1 MVFALFEQF
10 GMRYYDRIIM
20 FGNPDDPYS
29 DAEKGVDFES
39 GVYGP
44 PNCPHGLKK
53 WSSTFDQKPL
63 PRVVPPLWSEMTYYK
78 LTNYYSE
85 TGETLFRRRKRRRF
99 RIWRPRE
106 AKLHLLFRKSSL
118 NTKSTT
124 RGSAFWP
131 CPARTIYHY
140 TAGTANH
147 PIF

>member
-44 PNCPHGLKK
+44 PNCPHGLEK

-63 PRVVPPLWSEMTYYK
+63 TGLVPRSWSEMTYYE
-78 LTNYYSE
+78 LINYYSE

-106 AKLHLLFRKSSL
+106 AILQLLFRKLSL

-124 RGSAFWP
+124 RGSGFWP
-131 CPARTIYHY
+131 RPARTINPHQVLL
-140 TAGTANH
+140 
-147 PIF
+147 

>member
-44 PNCPHGLKK
+44 PNCPHGLEK
-53 WSSTFDQKPL
+53 WSSMFDQKAL
-63 PRVVPPLWSEMTYYK
+63 LRVVPRSSLEMTYYE
-78 LTNYYSE
+78 LINYYSE

-106 AKLHLLFRKSSL
+106 AILQLLFRKSSL
-118 NTKSTT
+118 NTKSTN
-124 RGSAFWP
+124 GVSGFWP
-131 CPARTIYHY
+131 RPARTI
-140 TAGTANH
+140 
-147 PIF
+147 PWSSL